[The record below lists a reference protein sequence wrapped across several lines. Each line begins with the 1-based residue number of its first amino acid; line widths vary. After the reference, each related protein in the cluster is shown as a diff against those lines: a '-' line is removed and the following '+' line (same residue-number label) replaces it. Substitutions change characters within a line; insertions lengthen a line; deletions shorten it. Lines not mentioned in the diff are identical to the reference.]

1 MPIDSRRDPSVHLIR
16 LSCNTDSSL
25 HQVRGYSGT
34 VIGHTDPNKTAV
46 PAQMAQRL
54 PGRVICSHPS
64 AGAESSEPQEGHKCR
79 IVPVGPRPGSRAA
92 FRGCSPEPAG
102 LNRQRQREPIL
113 NFNHLSSDYS
123 VHDFGDLNFH
133 TIEDD
138 EPYMDVKS
146 PRNVG
151 AANQML
157 SGAVSRA
164 VRAGYTLVMLGGDH
178 R

>member
-1 MPIDSRRDPSVHLIR
+1 M
-16 LSCNTDSSL
+16 
-25 HQVRGYSGT
+25 
-34 VIGHTDPNKTAV
+34 
-46 PAQMAQRL
+46 
-54 PGRVICSHPS
+54 
-64 AGAESSEPQEGHKCR
+64 
-79 IVPVGPRPGSRAA
+79 
-92 FRGCSPEPAG
+92 
-102 LNRQRQREPIL
+102 

>member
-1 MPIDSRRDPSVHLIR
+1 M
-16 LSCNTDSSL
+16 
-25 HQVRGYSGT
+25 
-34 VIGHTDPNKTAV
+34 
-46 PAQMAQRL
+46 
-54 PGRVICSHPS
+54 
-64 AGAESSEPQEGHKCR
+64 
-79 IVPVGPRPGSRAA
+79 GPRPGRRAA
-92 FRGCSPEPAG
+92 SKGCSPEPAG
-102 LNRQRQREPIL
+102 LNRQLPPL
-113 NFNHLSSDYS
+113 NFSHLSSDYS

-164 VRAGYTLVMLGGDH
+164 VGAGYTLVMLGGDH